1 MLAEV
6 VHRTA
11 GFQHLQRL
19 VAIWTQGDVSEMMFT
34 AGAVKTGLI
43 VSESLLTGWA
53 GKIHQL
59 SSALWMAVAMN
70 GDPTR
75 YRFIKKG
82 PCWAL
87 LILTL
92 VLLQMR
98 HQTLTFTLLCWR
110 QQIAFARVRVIALFE
125 LNANRRTHHVE

>member
-1 MLAEV
+1 MTFTV
-6 VHRTA
+6 
-11 GFQHLQRL
+11 G
-19 VAIWTQGDVSEMMFT
+19 AI
-34 AGAVKTGLI
+34 KTGFI
-43 VSESLLTGWA
+43 VSESLMAGWA
-53 GKIHQL
+53 GKIHQS

-87 LILTL
+87 IILTL

-98 HQTLTFTLLCWR
+98 HQTLAFTLLRWR
-110 QQIAFARVRVIALFE
+110 QKVAFARVRVIALFE